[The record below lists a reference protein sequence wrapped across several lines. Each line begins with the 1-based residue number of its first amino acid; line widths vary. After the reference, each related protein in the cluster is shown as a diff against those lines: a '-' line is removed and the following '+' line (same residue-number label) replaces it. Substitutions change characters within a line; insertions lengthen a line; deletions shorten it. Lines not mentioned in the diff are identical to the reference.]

1 MVQHIKLME
10 SLQNYLPVVPSP
22 DLLEMFKQT
31 TYYKINSLDLANLFY
46 HTDVFLGMISSYFQ
60 TELLKRLFLHFEILN
75 IIIQDNL
82 SNNLLDQDLYIP
94 YEAVINIWNNLIFG
108 NLPHTE
114 RLASNLAST
123 FQRFLMSY
131 HRSISIK
138 SQNSSNKFWKMFDSA
153 ALSLH
158 KALVIEG
165 SQKVTR
171 HLTRVLVKYIGQKHT
186 TNQTTFNPIEKIW
199 EHILQ
204 DYRDLDLNANI
215 RQLVGFIEDRSS
227 VARRSGSTNR
237 TLLQQQDNIRS
248 NFRRVLY
255 MQNSQSLSE
264 LSLFLLLKGI
274 ISQL

>member
-1 MVQHIKLME
+1 M
-10 SLQNYLPVVPSP
+10 
-22 DLLEMFKQT
+22 
-31 TYYKINSLDLANLFY
+31 
-46 HTDVFLGMISSYFQ
+46 
-60 TELLKRLFLHFEILN
+60 
-75 IIIQDNL
+75 

-131 HRSISIK
+131 YRSKSIK

-158 KALVIEG
+158 KALVIDG

-186 TNQTTFNPIEKIW
+186 TNQTTVNPIEKIW

-237 TLLQQQDNIRS
+237 TFLQQQDNIRS
-248 NFRRVLY
+248 YFRRVLY

-274 ISQL
+274 ISPL